1 MRKDERGARPFAG
14 VHFQIHVAK
23 YTDEG
28 PRTGNWGLETGDW
41 KLGTGN
47 EKSSVASP
55 EPTLLNAAVTVAA
68 HGVDAALYEKYLAR
82 SRSASDPEEHYRYMY
97 ALASFS
103 NPALVRR
110 TMEYVLGPEV
120 RNQDAKLLIARLIGN
135 GDARALAWQLLR
147 EHWNDVQKKTSRLL
161 LG

>member
-1 MRKDERGARPFAG
+1 M
-14 VHFQIHVAK
+14 
-23 YTDEG
+23 
-28 PRTGNWGLETGDW
+28 
-41 KLGTGN
+41 
-47 EKSSVASP
+47 
-55 EPTLLNAAVTVAA
+55 
-68 HGVDAALYEKYLAR
+68 YEKYLAR

-103 NPALVRR
+103 DPALVRR
-110 TMEYVLGPEV
+110 TMEYVLGAEV